1 MKRCKES
8 ESGRPLAAESGRPLV
23 ALYFYITGGCNL
35 NCRHCWIDPE
45 YTGETRA
52 SAQLDSGLFK
62 RIVDQALGLGLEG
75 VKLTGGEP
83 LLHDDMSLFLETIRL
98 KKLDLTVETNGV
110 LLTPQ
115 MSQQIA
121 ACGSPDVSVSLDS
134 ADEATHEW
142 MRRKRGCF
150 RKTITGIDNLVKAGI
165 SPQIIVS
172 VFRRNRHQLEDVVR
186 LAEDLGASSV
196 KFNVT
201 QPVARG
207 KSMHEAGETLDIEE
221 LVELGK
227 WMEGELAESS
237 SIRIISHNPPAFRP
251 MGRMWGLRGDGCSEC
266 GILNIL
272 GVLHDGSYALCGI
285 GRTTPGLVF
294 GNAAEDELARVWN
307 ENPFLE
313 ELRCGLPDRLEGVC
327 GRCLMKHLCLGSC
340 IAQNY
345 YLAESLWAPFWYCER
360 AAAAGL
366 FPATRRTPSGR
377 NRPETGRMT

>member
-1 MKRCKES
+1 MKTCERS
-8 ESGRPLAAESGRPLV
+8 EGRSRLTT
-23 ALYFYITGGCNL
+23 LYFYLTGGCNL
-35 NCRHCWIDPE
+35 NCRHCWIDPQ

-52 SAQLDSGLFK
+52 KAQLDRGLFSS
-62 RIVDQALGLGLEG
+62 IVDQALDLGLEG

-83 LLHDDMSLFLETIRL
+83 LLHEDMSLFLETIRK

-110 LLTPQ
+110 LLTPEI
-115 MSQQIA
+115 SQAIA

-134 ADEATHEW
+134 ADEVTHEW

-150 RKTITGIDNLVKAGI
+150 RKTITGIENLVNAGI

-172 VFRRNRHQLEDVVR
+172 VFRRNSHQLEDVVR

-201 QPVARG
+201 QPIARG
-207 KSMHEAGETLDIEE
+207 RIMHEAGETLDIEE

-251 MGRMWGLRGDGCSEC
+251 MGRMWGDRGDGCSEC

-294 GNAAEDELARVWN
+294 GNAADDDLEHVWN
-307 ENPFLE
+307 ENPVLE
-313 ELRCGLPDRLEGVC
+313 ELRSGLPDRLEGVC
-327 GRCLMKHLCLGSC
+327 GSCLMKKLCLGSC

-360 AAAAGL
+360 AAAAGV
-366 FPATRRTPSGR
+366 FPPSR
-377 NRPETGRMT
+377 LKPAE